1 MCADKKTEEPSL
13 CVREVLVKQVLQTL
27 EELQASS
34 PNMADGGH
42 ADEADCVLY
51 TSTFSEGD
59 KLLLEIQ
66 WHLPFC
72 QSLDEF
78 SVRAGTLCGSSK
90 KNNRKLN
97 FEKQNIN
104 ILVMPKMNM
113 LMSC

>member
-13 CVREVLVKQVLQTL
+13 CEALVKQVLQTL

-51 TSTFSEGD
+51 NSTFLEGD

-72 QSLDEF
+72 QS
-78 SVRAGTLCGSSK
+78 K
-90 KNNRKLN
+90 
-97 FEKQNIN
+97 
-104 ILVMPKMNM
+104 
-113 LMSC
+113 